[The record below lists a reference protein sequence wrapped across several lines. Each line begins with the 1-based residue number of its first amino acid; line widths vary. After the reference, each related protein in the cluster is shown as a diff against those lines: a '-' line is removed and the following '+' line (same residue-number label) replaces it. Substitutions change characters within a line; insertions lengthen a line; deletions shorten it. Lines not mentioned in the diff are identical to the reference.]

1 MWLGTAWILRSKI
14 PSELGNL
21 ANMTHLFL
29 SDNRLSGYMPTSLLG
44 RLNMDSSDLCG
55 LRFCRG
61 SVSSARSATSA
72 AHRGRAML
80 AQARGLLERTPM
92 LGAAGLGQSALL
104 PPRRNAVQTPHSGNR
119 AASDRVCFATMALLD
134 HQACRMIGESGTP
147 VRVRPTRSLWPENP
161 SPKPAACAAAL
172 TRRLI
177 VLAVITKT
185 DELALT

>member
-1 MWLGTAWILRSKI
+1 MYSGDPPSTVWLGTTLILRRKI
-14 PSELGNL
+14 PLELGNL
-21 ANMTHLFL
+21 ANLAHLFV

-80 AQARGLLERTPM
+80 AQVRGLLERTPI

-104 PPRRNAVQTPHSGNR
+104 PPRRNAAHTPHSGNR
-119 AASDRVCFATMALLD
+119 RPRPGELRRPGDAVPEALLHD
-134 HQACRMIGESGTP
+134 RGVENPT
-147 VRVRPTRSLWPENP
+147 RVRSTRSTWL
-161 SPKPAACAAAL
+161 
-172 TRRLI
+172 
-177 VLAVITKT
+177 
-185 DELALT
+185 